1 MDIQKFRNE
10 LRNLDEQTLRQLNGY
25 IAGELNFRFDQK
37 IRRSKADLYVGAR
50 VKTNGG
56 TKSAGKTFIVEK
68 INPKNVV
75 CREEGRPNSKWRITA
90 TLLEVIG

>member
-1 MDIQKFRNE
+1 MDIQNFRNE

-25 IAGELNFRFDQK
+25 IIGEINFRSQQK
-37 IRRSKADLYVGAR
+37 IQRAKADLFVGAR
-50 VKTNGG
+50 VKTNG
-56 TKSAGKTFIVEK
+56 TKSAGKVFIVEK

-90 TLLEVIG
+90 SLLEVI

>member
-10 LRNLDEQTLRQLNGY
+10 LRNLDDQTLRQLKGY
-25 IAGELNFRFDQK
+25 ITGELNLRFDQK
-37 IRRSKADLYVGAR
+37 IQRSKADLYVGAR
-50 VKTNGG
+50 VKTSG

-75 CREEGRPNSKWRITA
+75 CREEGRLNSKWRITA
-90 TLLEVIG
+90 TLLEVIE

>member
-1 MDIQKFRNE
+1 MDIQNFRNE

-25 IAGELNFRFDQK
+25 ITGELNFRFDQK
-37 IRRSKADLYVGAR
+37 IRRSMADLYVGAR
-50 VKTNGG
+50 VKTSG

-75 CREEGRPNSKWRITA
+75 CREEGNPNSKWRITA

>member
-25 IAGELNFRFDQK
+25 ITGELNFRFDQK
-37 IRRSKADLYVGAR
+37 IQRSKADLYVGAR
-50 VKTNGG
+50 VKTSG
-56 TKSAGKTFIVEK
+56 TKSAGKTFIIEK
-68 INPKNVV
+68 INPKNVL
-75 CREEGRPNSKWRITA
+75 CREEGNPNSKWRITA